1 MIKKIVIGLLLVI
14 CYFVVK
20 STIKDKST
28 GLNKGNIAEI
38 DLKYDFKII
47 IPTLGGE
54 FDSCKHYINF
64 EVWQKNK
71 EVYKDTTQNEYRFL
85 CNKLYT
91 NVRKLVD
98 NRYEL
103 LIEMFDGPDID
114 KSFVLYI
121 KDGELEDIK
130 LLPFF
135 EDAPEKIDG
144 KMEYHGIMHTIDGYQ
159 NDSCF
164 YNPTLYYAITD
175 HGTILDTLVTKR
187 KNSEIWGDFYGFE
200 QSDKI
205 ILLCNH

>member
-1 MIKKIVIGLLLVI
+1 MKKTVIVLLLVF
-14 CYFVVK
+14 CYVIVTSAIKNK
-20 STIKDKST
+20 SN
-28 GLNKGNIAEI
+28 GFNKENNTEI

-47 IPTLGGE
+47 VPTLGE
-54 FDSCKHYINF
+54 KFDSCKHYMNF
-64 EVWQKNK
+64 EVWLKNK
-71 EVYKDTTQNEYRFL
+71 EIYRDTTQNEYRFL

-91 NVRKLVD
+91 TVRKLAG

-114 KSFVLYI
+114 KSFVLYVRN
-121 KDGELEDIK
+121 KKLQGIK

-144 KMEYHGIMHTIDGYQ
+144 KMVYHGIRHTIDSYQ

-175 HGTILDTLVTKR
+175 HGIILDTLVTKR
-187 KNSEIWGDFYGFE
+187 KNSETWGSFYGFE

-205 ILLCNH
+205 ILPCNH